1 MGSVNQDRT
10 PKEYILARGVLL
22 DALDAL
28 GAHREA
34 IVLVGAQAVYLH
46 TGDADL
52 AVAPSTTDADIALAP
67 NRLRDQ
73 PLLEDALRA
82 AGFLNGP
89 NPGSWVGAHGVA
101 VDLMVP
107 EALSGSGGRRGAR
120 LPVHGNRVARR
131 TAGLEAALVDF
142 AEHELSALDDADK
155 RTFTVGVAGP
165 AALLVAKVIKIEER
179 RGQVRLRPKDGLD
192 VLRLLQ
198 TTDTDPL
205 ARRLADLTAHPLS
218 AETTHQAV
226 HALRDHGTDPDGPL
240 ATLAVQAVGV
250 LEDPS
255 TVIGSLIALTED
267 LLTAYDGLA

>member
-1 MGSVNQDRT
+1 MSQGGPSQ
-10 PKEYILARGVLL
+10 EYVLARRVLL

-52 AVAPSTTDADIALAP
+52 AVAPTTTDADIALAP
-67 NRLRDQ
+67 DRLRDE
-73 PLLEDALRA
+73 PLLEDALRT
-82 AGFLNGP
+82 AGFLPGS

-120 LPVHGNRVARR
+120 LPRHGNRVARR
-131 TAGLEAALVDF
+131 TTGLEAALVDF
-142 AEHELSALDDADK
+142 EERELSALEDTDE
-155 RTFTVGVAGP
+155 RTFAIRVAGP
-165 AALLVAKVIKIEER
+165 AALLIAKVIKVEER
-179 RGQVRLRPKDGLD
+179 RSQARLQAKDGLD

-198 TTDTDPL
+198 ATDPEPL
-205 ARRLADLTAHPLS
+205 ARRLAELAVHPLS
-218 AETTHQAV
+218 RETTHQAIQS
-226 HALRDHGTDPDGPL
+226 LRDHGTDPDGPL

-250 LEDPS
+250 LEDPA
-255 TVIGSLIALTED
+255 TIAGSLTALIEE
-267 LLTAYDGLA
+267 LLSAYDHTDGRA